1 MPWSINTVAST
12 GAIVALKE
20 REYQKNSIDF
30 IKNEKV
36 FLYNELCT
44 FKELEVFEGVVNFIF
59 FKTRIDINLKEELI
73 KHGIIIRSCSN
84 YIGLGSDYY
93 RVAVRT
99 RGQNEKLIY
108 ALRKVFNK

>member
-1 MPWSINTVAST
+1 MSYVR
-12 GAIVALKE
+12 LK
-20 REYQKNSIDF
+20 
-30 IKNEKV
+30 
-36 FLYNELCT
+36 
-44 FKELEVFEGVVNFIF
+44 
-59 FKTRIDINLKEELI
+59 